1 MATVVGAFPAGRASA
16 LLPLCPNPK
25 GINTVKKNMLLAVII
40 FAATVTFSPGVA
52 YADTATHSHVQSCN
66 TGAAAIRAFFAY
78 MMSITP
84 GKVVTNPPPLGCN

>member
-1 MATVVGAFPAGRASA
+1 MKKRA
-16 LLPLCPNPK
+16 P
-25 GINTVKKNMLLAVII
+25 IVVII
-40 FAATVTFSPGVA
+40 FAAAVTFSPGVA
-52 YADTATHSHVQSCN
+52 YADVTHSHVQSCN